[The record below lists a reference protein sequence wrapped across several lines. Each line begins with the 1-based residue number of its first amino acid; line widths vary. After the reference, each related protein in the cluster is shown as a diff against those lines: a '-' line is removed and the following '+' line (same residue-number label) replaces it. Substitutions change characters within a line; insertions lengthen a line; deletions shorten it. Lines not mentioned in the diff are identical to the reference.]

1 MMLSR
6 HDNLLVR
13 WGYSNTTNRRT
24 SMPRP
29 IHHTQPPV
37 IPQPADL
44 LDDDWTTEVVPRLPA
59 DLAQQARTLKAFQR
73 KRCLPDPTV
82 LLRAL
87 LVYVLCLPSGRA
99 LGAWAVLLGLAD
111 LSETAWRKR
120 LRRANAWLGWLLAE
134 LLAPPPVP
142 LAPLPGTARILLIDA
157 TCLAQPAGTGDDW
170 RLHTAYD
177 LRAQRLVQLTI
188 TDRHTTESLQHF
200 TCQPGDILVAD
211 AAYGKRRSIAHVVK
225 QQGDVVA
232 RLYPPHCALEQADGQ
247 RLDVLP
253 WLRKQEGKV
262 RSRACW
268 VEWQGQRLALRLIA
282 VRLPEEAARAA
293 RRRKHRKAKQNGR
306 EATLATLEYA
316 GWVLLLTT
324 LAEAEWSDADVARLY
339 RARWQVELVYKR
351 MKQVLELA
359 QLRSKQREVV
369 EATVRLLLI
378 AWALQE
384 AEAGQVRALLPQGLP
399 VEVGV
404 PTEEPRVVSSWLLTV
419 LCLETLR
426 GQVRGTWSAARLRAC
441 LPRLQRY
448 LCSRPRKRS
457 HQETEVRAWL
467 AEREV
472 VRARPRLMA
481 A

>member
-1 MMLSR
+1 
-6 HDNLLVR
+6 
-13 WGYSNTTNRRT
+13 
-24 SMPRP
+24 MPRP
-29 IHHTQPPV
+29 RHHTQPPATEQL
-37 IPQPADL
+37 PTL
-44 LDDDWTTEVVPRLPA
+44 LDDTWTTEVVPRLPA

-87 LVYVLCLPSGRA
+87 LVYVLCLQSGRA

-120 LRRANAWLGWLLAE
+120 LRTANTWLGWLLAE
-134 LLAPPPVP
+134 LLAPPLPSGP
-142 LAPLPGTARILLIDA
+142 LTPLPGTARILLIDA

-200 TCQPGDILVAD
+200 TCQAGDILVAD
-211 AAYGKRRSIAHVVK
+211 AAYGKRRSIAHVVQ

-232 RLYPPHCALEQADGQ
+232 RLYPPHCALETADGK

-253 WLRKQEGKV
+253 WLRKQRGDL

-268 VEWQGQRLALRLIA
+268 VEWEGLRCALRLVA

-293 RRRKHRKAKQNGR
+293 RRRKQRRAKQNGR

-324 LAEAEWSDADVARLY
+324 LAEAQWSDGDVARLY
-339 RARWQVELVYKR
+339 RARWQAELVYKR

-384 AEAGQVRALLPQGLP
+384 EEAGQVRALLPQGLP

-404 PTEEPRVVSSWLLTV
+404 PSEEPGVVSSWLLTV
-419 LCLETLR
+419 LCLETLC
-426 GQVRGTWSAARLRAC
+426 GQVRGQWSAARLRAC

-467 AEREV
+467 ASRAPTP
-472 VRARPRLMA
+472 ARPILKA